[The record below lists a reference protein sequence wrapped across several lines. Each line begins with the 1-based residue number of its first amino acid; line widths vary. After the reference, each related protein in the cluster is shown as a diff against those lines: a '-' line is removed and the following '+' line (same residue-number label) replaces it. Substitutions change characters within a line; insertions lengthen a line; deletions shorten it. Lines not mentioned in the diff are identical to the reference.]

1 MAKPNKYDSEVETS
15 AQFPV
20 EQAPIRV
27 TVDIVVFTVHD
38 QALRVLLVE
47 RGIEP
52 FLGLFALPGGFVLAG
67 ETLEQAAFRELR
79 EETGTA
85 EVYLEQLY
93 TFGDP
98 GRDPRGRVVT
108 VAYYALVPSG
118 RSPLLA
124 GTDAASAAWF
134 TVAELPKLAFDHAGI
149 VDYAV
154 NRLRGKLEYSNVG
167 YELLPEK
174 FTLSEIHAL
183 YETLLGKKLD
193 ISNFPK
199 KLISLGLLQKLEEKR
214 NIGAHRS
221 PHLYQFDKEKYG
233 QALRDGLVLS

>member
-149 VDYAV
+149 LDYAV

-174 FTLSEIHAL
+174 FTLTAL
-183 YETLLGKKLD
+183 QVLHEAILGRKLD
-193 ISNFPK
+193 KRNFRRK
-199 KLISLGLLQKLEEKR
+199 VLGMGLLKPQ
-214 NIGAHRS
+214 
-221 PHLYQFDKEKYG
+221 KEKLATGRKPAELYSF
-233 QALRDGLVLS
+233 RDQR

>member
-149 VDYAV
+149 LDYAV

-174 FTLSEIHAL
+174 FTLTAL
-183 YETLLGKKLD
+183 QVLHEAILGRKLD
-193 ISNFPK
+193 KRNFRRK
-199 KLISLGLLQKLEEKR
+199 VLGMGLLKPL
-214 NIGAHRS
+214 
-221 PHLYQFDKEKYG
+221 KEKLATGRKPAELYSF
-233 QALRDGLVLS
+233 RDQR

>member
-1 MAKPNKYDSEVETS
+1 MAKPNKYDSKVETS

-149 VDYAV
+149 LDYAV

-174 FTLSEIHAL
+174 FTLTAL
-183 YETLLGKKLD
+183 QVLHEAILGRKLD
-193 ISNFPK
+193 KRNFRRK
-199 KLISLGLLQKLEEKR
+199 VLGMGLLKPL
-214 NIGAHRS
+214 
-221 PHLYQFDKEKYG
+221 KEKLATGRKPAELYSF
-233 QALRDGLVLS
+233 RDQR

>member
-15 AQFPV
+15 AQFHV

-149 VDYAV
+149 LDYAV

-174 FTLSEIHAL
+174 FTLTAL
-183 YETLLGKKLD
+183 QVLHEAILGRKLD
-193 ISNFPK
+193 KRNFRRK
-199 KLISLGLLQKLEEKR
+199 VLGMGLLKPL
-214 NIGAHRS
+214 
-221 PHLYQFDKEKYG
+221 KEKLATGRKPAELYSF
-233 QALRDGLVLS
+233 RDQR